1 MVLVQ
6 AKSEGFR
13 MNTTVIVNGE
23 LLKRAREY
31 SNLRENSELVEE
43 ALTAFIR
50 REAARR
56 LAELGGTMPDAEAPP
71 RRRWDP

>member
-1 MVLVQ
+1 
-6 AKSEGFR
+6 
-13 MNTTVIVNGE
+13 MNTTVVVNDA
-23 LLKRAREY
+23 LLERAREY
-31 SNLRENSELVEE
+31 SSLRENSELVEE

-50 REAARR
+50 RDAARR

>member
-1 MVLVQ
+1 
-6 AKSEGFR
+6 
-13 MNTTVIVNGE
+13 MNTTVVVDGE
-23 LLKRAREY
+23 LLNKAREY
-31 SNLRENSELVEE
+31 SSLQENSELVQE
-43 ALTAFIR
+43 ALRVFIR

>member
-1 MVLVQ
+1 
-6 AKSEGFR
+6 
-13 MNTTVIVNGE
+13 MNTTVVVDDE
-23 LLKRAREY
+23 LLKRARRY
-31 SNLRENSELVEE
+31 SGHQENSELVEE

-50 REAARR
+50 RAAAQH

>member
-1 MVLVQ
+1 
-6 AKSEGFR
+6 

-23 LLKRAREY
+23 LLERAREF
-31 SNLRENSELVEE
+31 SGSQENSELVEE

-50 REAARR
+50 RESARR

>member
-1 MVLVQ
+1 
-6 AKSEGFR
+6 
-13 MNTTVIVNGE
+13 MNTTVVVNDE
-23 LLKRAREY
+23 LLERAREY
-31 SNLRENSELVEE
+31 SSLQENSELVEE

-50 REAARR
+50 REAALR